1 MTLRPHRIWQLV
13 DSGFPAGGF
22 THSAGTEAAACHG
35 DVGNADDLRRLVL
48 ETICQAG
55 YGALPLVRAA
65 HAGRTGLPDLD
76 ALNDAFLSQPIA
88 NRASRAQGR
97 ALLTSAVRIFS
108 EPSLRLVADCVER
121 EHLAPHH
128 APVFGAVF
136 RSLSI
141 DAEAT
146 MRLFLY
152 QAARTMILAA
162 VKLGIVGVFD
172 GQRLQDRA
180 TPEIERTLER
190 CRALDPEEIAQTN
203 PILDLYQA
211 THDRLYSRLFQS

>member
-1 MTLRPHRIWQLV
+1 MSSTPFRVWQLV

-22 THSAGTEAAACHG
+22 THSGGLEAAARHG
-35 DVGNADDLRRLVL
+35 DVRNADDLRRVVI

-55 YGALPLVRAA
+55 YGGLPLVRAA
-65 HAGRTGLPDLD
+65 HVGRTGLPDLD
-76 ALNDAFLSQPIA
+76 ALNDAFLTQAIA

-121 EHLAPHH
+121 ERLAAHH
-128 APVFGAVF
+128 APVFGAVL
-136 RSLSI
+136 RALSI
-141 DAEAT
+141 DAETT
-146 MRLFLY
+146 MKLFLY

-172 GQRLQDRA
+172 GQRLQDLV
-180 TPEIERTLER
+180 TPEIERTVER
-190 CRALDPEEIAQTN
+190 CRDLDPEEIAQTN